1 LVLVVFSSIISSI
14 IVIARVSAMFVM
26 FRQRA
31 MLFHSLGGVDL
42 VVFRSFPIIITVQH
56 DIVSF
61 VFLLSYYNVVL

>member
-1 LVLVVFSSIISSI
+1 
-14 IVIARVSAMFVM
+14 MFVM

-56 DIVSF
+56 DIVGYF
-61 VFLLSYYNVVL
+61 